1 MMISI
6 HKTLTVMKLTVWFW
20 WFLTIIPSIDC
31 TSCCEYS
38 ARNFRKSFHNVQY
51 PMYNFIC
58 YFRLFT
64 RVKCVYSLLGLVA
77 SHVRKGS
84 CLSALFFGLPTWQ
97 SCNTMHVFLILWF
110 SFILYFRWWEIGGQC
125 LQWNS
130 VSKYFNSPR
139 SEAPLSHLLL
149 HEQIMC
155 STLLRWNKHMSDTPK
170 MYNITNRPGYTARY
184 KRAHLSEH
192 QIWKLTIRSTVAKSK
207 HACCCIFSQGNP
219 IQ

>member
-1 MMISI
+1 MFLNKYINNKWVKRRQQHVSQQASKALIYTSRGIIFLMTISI

-58 YFRLFT
+58 YFGLFT
-64 RVKCVYSLLGLVA
+64 RVKCVHSLLGLVA

-139 SEAPLSHLLL
+139 SEAPLPDLLF

-155 STLLRWNKHMSDTPK
+155 STLLRWNKQAVSHEWDPQ
-170 MYNITNRPGYTARY
+170 N
-184 KRAHLSEH
+184 
-192 QIWKLTIRSTVAKSK
+192 V
-207 HACCCIFSQGNP
+207 
-219 IQ
+219 